1 MSCVLETMP
10 INGTNVHEN
19 VRLKIFLTDSEF
31 YNQGFYLSDHVTLV
45 NDDVICK
52 KYKSLA

>member
-19 VRLKIFLTDSEF
+19 VRQKIFLTDSEF
-31 YNQGFYLSDHVTLV
+31 YNESFYLSDHFTLV
-45 NDDVICK
+45 NDHGICK
-52 KYKSLA
+52 KYESLA

>member
-19 VRLKIFLTDSEF
+19 VRQKIFLTDSEF
-31 YNQGFYLSDHVTLV
+31 YNESFYLSDHFTLV
-45 NDDVICK
+45 NDDGICK
-52 KYKSLA
+52 KYESLA